1 MGPVPTL
8 IIDTFG
14 QLIAAD
20 RLAEAFLGFDNF
32 KDLKITDLFDDS
44 SHLGKIQT
52 GNINQCE
59 ATMTV
64 SGSRVSLHSTE
75 MNTPDG
81 PHYVIRISGITDSL
95 RKFGGQNLQN
105 HLPAVSAQT
114 SAQDQFSPQ
123 QIQTPLSPPENTA
136 PPIDLAE
143 YSPHG
148 LLLLNEKF
156 EFETANT
163 AFFTM
168 TGLSRVEA
176 HGRGWLVALPL
187 DTSQELA
194 KSVGSVDW
202 SSTDEIE
209 KECLIV
215 NKPGEQRWIRVVGRR
230 VDESSTYKSGYVLT
244 FQDINH
250 RKNAEERNQKL
261 ASFDSLT
268 GLPNR
273 RTFESTLA
281 DCIVQNS
288 PVRSILAVF
297 FIDLDGF
304 KQINDSYGHE
314 AGDQLL
320 KKVALTISKSSARAT
335 KVARLGGDEFTILL
349 TDVKRIEEVKHFAS
363 RLTLMLQESV
373 SIKGVKTE
381 VSASIGIAMH
391 HKLLHDRRSTDR
403 IVNDL
408 LRHADAA
415 MYAAKSAGK
424 NCYRFYGAYDDVSMN
439 RRSLRDT
446 DTLIK
451 EVSRAISGDDI
462 FVEYQ
467 PQVETRTGQI
477 VSCEALI
484 RWHHPKEGLIGPAS
498 FVPLVE
504 SSGGMGELTIW
515 LITRICNDFRNS
527 FGEFRHASDSD
538 KELSVSVNLSPAQL
552 QDKNILFAID
562 QIICNESL
570 KPENFI
576 FEITERTLISDPI
589 SGHDGV
595 NWLHSR
601 GYKVALDDFGTGYS
615 SLSYLHRFPLDE
627 IKLDGSFIKD
637 VKVSKASRA
646 VVKSV
651 VELAHALGLLVT
663 AEGVELES
671 QLEFLQEIGC
681 DQWQGYLMSAA
692 TRPVEFLKLV
702 RQNSEKNVNP
712 ALAIA

>member
-1 MGPVPTL
+1 MGSLPTL
-8 IIDTFG
+8 IVDSFG
-14 QLIAAD
+14 HLVAAD
-20 RLAEAFLGFDNF
+20 RLAEALLGFDDF
-32 KDLKITDLFDDS
+32 SDLKITDLFDTSTCLTD
-44 SHLGKIQT
+44 LQRGKV
-52 GNINQCE
+52 NQCH
-59 ATMTV
+59 ATVKV
-64 SGSRVSLHSTE
+64 SGSRLTLNSVAMSTV
-75 MNTPDG
+75 DG
-81 PHYVIRISGITDSL
+81 VHYVISIVGATGPLRAIEAQNQKNHSL
-95 RKFGGQNLQN
+95 TLSAPIHVEDRFNL
-105 HLPAVSAQT
+105 HQT
-114 SAQDQFSPQ
+114 STSAN
-123 QIQTPLSPPENTA
+123 TPM
-136 PPIDLAE
+136 IDLAE

-148 LLLLNEKF
+148 LVLLTEKF
-156 EFETANT
+156 EFETANA
-163 AFFTM
+163 AFFAM

-176 HGRGWLVALPL
+176 YGRGWLAALPL

-194 KSVGSVDW
+194 RSVGSADW
-202 SSTDEIE
+202 SNTECIE

-215 NKPGEQRWIRVVGRR
+215 NKPGDQRWIRVVGRQ
-230 VDESSTYKSGYVLT
+230 VEQSSAHQHGYVFT
-244 FQDINH
+244 FEDINH
-250 RKNAEERNQKL
+250 RKDADDRNQKL
-261 ASFDSLT
+261 ACFDSLT

-273 RTFESTLA
+273 RNFEHTLA
-281 DCIVQNS
+281 ECIVQNS

-304 KQINDSYGHE
+304 KQINDNYGHD

-320 KKVALTISKSSARAT
+320 KKMALTISKCSARAT

-349 TDVKRIEEVKHFAS
+349 TDVKRIEEVKHFAA
-363 RLTLMLQESV
+363 RLTLMLQEQV
-373 SIKGVKTE
+373 NIKGVKTE
-381 VSASIGIAMH
+381 VSASVGIAMH
-391 HKLLHDRRSTDR
+391 HKLLHDRRGADR

-439 RRSLRDT
+439 KRTLRDT
-446 DTLIK
+446 DSLIK

-467 PQVETRTGQI
+467 PQVETKTGQI

-504 SSGGMGELTIW
+504 SSGAMGELTIW
-515 LITRICNDFRNS
+515 LITQICSDFRNS
-527 FGEFRHASDSD
+527 FVEFRQASDSN

-552 QDKNILFAID
+552 QDKNILLAID

-637 VKVSKASRA
+637 VKVSKASRTI
-646 VVKSV
+646 VKSV
-651 VELAHALGLLVT
+651 VELAHSLGLLVT
-663 AEGVELES
+663 AEGVEVES

-681 DQWQGYLMSAA
+681 DQWQGFLMSAA
-692 TRPVEFLKLV
+692 TRPVEFINLTRTHKDKLY
-702 RQNSEKNVNP
+702 P
-712 ALAIA
+712 ALATA

>member
-1 MGPVPTL
+1 MGAVPTL
-8 IIDTFG
+8 IIDSSG
-14 QLIAAD
+14 QLVGAD
-20 RLAEAFLGFDNF
+20 SLAEAFLGFDSFNN
-32 KDLKITDLFDDS
+32 LRITDLFHES
-44 SHLGKIQT
+44 SQLPDLQT
-52 GNINQCE
+52 GLIKQCE
-59 ATMTV
+59 ATITV
-64 SGSRVSLHSTE
+64 SGSRVALQSTAMSTPTGRNYVVSLY
-75 MNTPDG
+75 G
-81 PHYVIRISGITDSL
+81 VTDSI
-95 RKFGGQNLQN
+95 RNLSGLNPKALQ
-105 HLPAVSAQT
+105 
-114 SAQDQFSPQ
+114 
-123 QIQTPLSPPENTA
+123 PLSRSNDPVQTNPAESAETPVN
-136 PPIDLAE
+136 LAE

-148 LLLLNEKF
+148 LVLLTEKF
-156 EFETANT
+156 EFETANA
-163 AFFTM
+163 AFFAM

-176 HGRGWLVALPL
+176 NGRGWLSALPL

-194 KSVGSVDW
+194 KSIGSADW

-230 VDESSTYKSGYVLT
+230 VDDISPLKYGYVLT
-244 FQDINH
+244 FQDINRH
-250 RKNAEERNQKL
+250 KSADERNQKL
-261 ASFDSLT
+261 ACFDSLT

-273 RTFESTLA
+273 HTFESTLA
-281 DCIVQNS
+281 GCIVQNS
-288 PVRSILAVF
+288 PVRSILAVI

-320 KKVALTISKSSARAT
+320 KKMALTISKASARAT
-335 KVARLGGDEFTILL
+335 RVARLGGDEFTILL
-349 TDVKRIEEVKHFAS
+349 TDIKRIEEVKHFAS

-373 SIKGVKTE
+373 TIKGVKTE

-391 HKLLHDRRSTDR
+391 HKLLHDRRSTER
-403 IVNDL
+403 IANDL

-439 RRSLRDT
+439 NRSLRDT

-451 EVSRAISGDDI
+451 EVSRAVNSNDI
-462 FVEYQ
+462 FLEYQ
-467 PQVETRTGQI
+467 PQVDTRTGQI

-515 LITRICNDFRNS
+515 LITQICNDFRNS
-527 FGEFRHASDSD
+527 FVGYGQASNSD
-538 KELSVSVNLSPAQL
+538 RELSVSVNLSPAQL
-552 QDKNILFAID
+552 QDKNILLAID

-589 SGHDGV
+589 SGQDSV
-595 NWLHSR
+595 NWLHNR

-615 SLSYLHRFPLDE
+615 SLSYLHRFKLDE

-637 VKVSKASRA
+637 VKVSKASRTI
-646 VVKSV
+646 VKSV
-651 VELAHALGLLVT
+651 VELAHSLGLLVT

-671 QLEFLQEIGC
+671 QLEFLMDIDC
-681 DQWQGYLMSAA
+681 DQWQGFLMSAS
-692 TRPVEFLKLV
+692 TRPVHFLEMV
-702 RQNSEKNVNP
+702 RACSDNSATAV
-712 ALAIA
+712 ATA

>member
-1 MGPVPTL
+1 MGPVPT
-8 IIDTFG
+8 IVIDTFG

-20 RLAEAFLGFDNF
+20 RLAEAFLGFDDF
-32 KDLKITDLFDDS
+32 SDLKITDLFDES
-44 SHLGKIQT
+44 SRLAEIQT

-59 ATMTV
+59 ATMIV
-64 SGSRVSLHSTE
+64 SGSRVSLHSIA
-75 MNTPDG
+75 MNTAAG
-81 PHYVIRISGITDSL
+81 PNYVVSLIGVTDSL
-95 RKFGGQNLQN
+95 RKFADQNQQGPQSAL
-105 HLPAVSAQT
+105 SAQT
-114 SAQDQFSPQ
+114 YTSDRFDLKQTYASA
-123 QIQTPLSPPENTA
+123 NTLKKTT

-148 LLLLNEKF
+148 LVLLSDKF
-156 EFETANT
+156 EFETANS
-163 AFFTM
+163 AFFSM

-176 HGRGWLVALPL
+176 HGRGWLAALPL

-194 KSVGSVDW
+194 KSVGSADW

-230 VDESSTYKSGYVLT
+230 VDDNTPYKCGYVLT

-250 RKNAEERNQKL
+250 RKNADERNQKL

-273 RTFESTLA
+273 RAFESTLA
-281 DCIVQNS
+281 ECIVQNS

-320 KKVALTISKSSARAT
+320 KKIALTISKSSARAT

-373 SIKGVKTE
+373 SIKGVKTD

-424 NCYRFYGAYDDVSMN
+424 NCYRFYGAYDDASMN

-446 DTLIK
+446 DTLII

-504 SSGGMGELTIW
+504 TSGGMGELTIW
-515 LITRICNDFRNS
+515 LITKICSDFRNS
-527 FGEFRHASDSD
+527 FVEFQQASNSD

-552 QDKNILFAID
+552 QDKNILLAID

-576 FEITERTLISDPI
+576 FEITERTLIADPI

-637 VKVSKASRA
+637 VKTSKASRTI
-646 VVKSV
+646 VRSV
-651 VELAHALGLLVT
+651 VELAHSLGLLVT

-681 DQWQGYLMSAA
+681 DKWQGFLMSAA
-692 TRPVEFLKLV
+692 TRPVEFLKVV
-702 RQNSEKNVNP
+702 RSHSENSN
-712 ALAIA
+712 ASLAIA

>member
-1 MGPVPTL
+1 MGPVPT
-8 IIDTFG
+8 IVIDTFG

-20 RLAEAFLGFDNF
+20 RLAEAFLGFDDF
-32 KDLKITDLFDDS
+32 SDLKITDLFDES
-44 SHLGKIQT
+44 SRLAEIQT

-59 ATMTV
+59 ATMIV
-64 SGSRVSLHSTE
+64 SGSRVSLHSIA
-75 MNTPDG
+75 MNTAAG
-81 PHYVIRISGITDSL
+81 PNYVVSLIGVTDSL
-95 RKFGGQNLQN
+95 RKFADQNQQGPQSAL
-105 HLPAVSAQT
+105 SAQT
-114 SAQDQFSPQ
+114 YTSDRFDLKQTYASA
-123 QIQTPLSPPENTA
+123 NTLKKTT

-148 LLLLNEKF
+148 LVLLSDKF
-156 EFETANT
+156 EFETANS
-163 AFFTM
+163 AFFSM

-176 HGRGWLVALPL
+176 HGRGWLAALPL

-194 KSVGSVDW
+194 KSVGSADW

-230 VDESSTYKSGYVLT
+230 VDDNTPYKCGYVLT

-250 RKNAEERNQKL
+250 RKNADERNQKL

-273 RTFESTLA
+273 RAFESTLA
-281 DCIVQNS
+281 ECIVQNS

-320 KKVALTISKSSARAT
+320 KKIALTISKSSARAT

-373 SIKGVKTE
+373 SIKGVKTD

-424 NCYRFYGAYDDVSMN
+424 NCYRFYGAYDDASMN

-504 SSGGMGELTIW
+504 TSGGMGELTIW
-515 LITRICNDFRNS
+515 LITKICSDFRNS
-527 FGEFRHASDSD
+527 FVEFQQASNSD

-552 QDKNILFAID
+552 QDKNILLAID

-576 FEITERTLISDPI
+576 FEITERTLIADPI

-637 VKVSKASRA
+637 VKTSKASRTI
-646 VVKSV
+646 VRSV
-651 VELAHALGLLVT
+651 VELAHSLGLLVT

-681 DQWQGYLMSAA
+681 DKWQGFLMSAA
-692 TRPVEFLKLV
+692 TRPVEFLKVV
-702 RQNSEKNVNP
+702 RSHSENSN
-712 ALAIA
+712 ASLAIA

>member
-1 MGPVPTL
+1 MGPVPTI
-8 IIDTFG
+8 IIDSFG

-32 KDLKITDLFDDS
+32 SDLKITDLFDES
-44 SHLGKIQT
+44 SHLPEIQQ

-59 ATMTV
+59 ATMIV
-64 SGSRVSLHSTE
+64 SGSRVSLHSTA
-75 MNTPDG
+75 MNTADG
-81 PHYVIRISGITDSL
+81 PNYVVSLLGIKHSL
-95 RKFGGQNLQN
+95 QKSAGQSQQD
-105 HLPAVSAQT
+105 HQAAIPTHT
-114 SAQDQFSPQ
+114 SASDHFDSQLANASANSFRQPA
-123 QIQTPLSPPENTA
+123 TA
-136 PPIDLAE
+136 IDLAE
-143 YSPHG
+143 YSPNG
-148 LLLLNEKF
+148 LVLLTEKF
-156 EFETANT
+156 EFETANA
-163 AFFTM
+163 AFFSM

-176 HGRGWLVALPL
+176 HGRGWLAALPL

-194 KSVGSVDW
+194 KSVGSADW

-215 NKPGEQRWIRVVGRR
+215 NKPGEQRWIRVVGRQ
-230 VDESSTYKSGYVLT
+230 VNDSSPYKRGYVLT

-250 RKNAEERNQKL
+250 RKNADERNEKL

-273 RTFESTLA
+273 RAFESTLA
-281 DCIVQNS
+281 ECIVQNS

-304 KQINDSYGHE
+304 KQINDSYGHD

-320 KKVALTISKSSARAT
+320 KKIALTISKSSARAT

-373 SIKGVKTE
+373 SIEGVKTE

-424 NCYRFYGAYDDVSMN
+424 NCYRFYGAYDDASMN

-446 DTLIK
+446 DSLIK
-451 EVSRAISGDDI
+451 EVSRAVSGDDI

-467 PQVETRTGQI
+467 PQVDTRTGQI

-515 LITRICNDFRNS
+515 LISKICSDFRNS
-527 FGEFRHASDSD
+527 FIEYRHASNSD

-552 QDKNILFAID
+552 QDKNILLAID

-576 FEITERTLISDPI
+576 FEITERTLIADPI
-589 SGHDGV
+589 GGHDGV
-595 NWLHSR
+595 KWLHSR

-637 VKVSKASRA
+637 VKTSKASRTI
-646 VVKSV
+646 VRSV
-651 VELAHALGLLVT
+651 VELAHSLGLLVT

-681 DQWQGYLMSAA
+681 DKWQGFLMSAA
-692 TRPVEFLKLV
+692 TRPVEFLKVV
-702 RQNSEKNVNP
+702 RSHSDNSDTKL
-712 ALAIA
+712 ALA